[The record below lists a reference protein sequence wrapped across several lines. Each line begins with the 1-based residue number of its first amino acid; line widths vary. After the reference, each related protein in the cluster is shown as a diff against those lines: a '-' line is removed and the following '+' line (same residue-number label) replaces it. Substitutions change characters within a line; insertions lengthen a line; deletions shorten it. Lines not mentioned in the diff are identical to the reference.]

1 MLLAT
6 VGAASAT
13 FLITAALLP
22 ALIPLARR
30 SGLLDR
36 PGGRRKHDAPVP
48 AIGGLAIFLGL
59 AVTTAWFLAPTPQM
73 LGLAAAVV
81 VIVGAGVAD
90 DLFRLRWPYRLS
102 AQILAALLMIY
113 VGGVR
118 IENLGSLLG
127 MSTHPLGAL
136 SVPLTVVATVG
147 IINAVNMADGV
158 DGLAGLLV
166 LVSTAMLTAA
176 SLYAGNGGLALA
188 LGLIAGAVCGFL
200 VYNLRTPWNPRAR
213 VFLGNAGSELLGLL
227 LACASFR
234 LTQNPHHPVGIHVAP
249 FLLAPVLIDCLA
261 LMIRR
266 VRAGASPFQGDR
278 NHLHH
283 MLLDAGFPPSRVALT
298 LAGLS
303 LAIGVAAA
311 LALKAHM
318 PAPAFTLAFAGLC
331 VGHFLATSDRDR
343 FVRQIHGM
351 GLFVGL
357 VPAPKPLE
365 AWQIA
370 ARAAGAHYR
379 RADDHPLLVDEP
391 ATASAQAEQG
401 GVAAA
406 LAPQA
411 AQAET
416 SALLESSNSK

>member
-1 MLLAT
+1 MLWAT
-6 VGAASAT
+6 VGAACTT
-13 FLITAALLP
+13 FVITAGLLP

-59 AVTTAWFLAPTPQM
+59 AAATAWFLPATPQT
-73 LGLAAAVV
+73 LGIAASIV

-102 AQILAALLMIY
+102 AQIVAALLMIY
-113 VGGVR
+113 LGGVR
-118 IENLGSLLG
+118 IENLGPLLG
-127 MSTHPLGAL
+127 MSAHSLGAL

-166 LVSTAMLTAA
+166 VVSAAMLGAA
-176 SLYAGNGGLALA
+176 ALYAGNAGLAVA
-188 LGLIAGAVCGFL
+188 LGLISGAVCGFL
-200 VYNLRTPWNPRAR
+200 VYNLRAPWNPRAR

-227 LACASFR
+227 LACASVR
-234 LTQNPHHPVGIHVAP
+234 LTQNPGHPVGIHVAP
-249 FLLAPVLIDCLA
+249 FLLAPVLVDCLT
-261 LMIRR
+261 LMVRR
-266 VRAGASPFQGDR
+266 VRAGASPFHGDR

-283 MLLDAGFPPSRVALT
+283 MLLDAGFPPARVTLS

-303 LAIGVAAA
+303 VVIGVTAAVA
-311 LALKAHM
+311 LRAHL
-318 PAPAFTLAFAGLC
+318 PPPVFVLAFAALC
-331 VGHFLATSDRDR
+331 VGHFLVTSDRDR
-343 FVRQIHGM
+343 FVRQVREL
-351 GLFVGL
+351 GLFTGI

-370 ARAAGAHYR
+370 ARAAGAYYR
-379 RADDHPLLVDEP
+379 RASDNPLFAEEA
-391 ATASAQAEQG
+391 ATAERD
-401 GVAAA
+401 GVAAV
-406 LAPQA
+406 PQPA
-411 AQAET
+411 AQAGT
-416 SALLESSNSK
+416 SAFLDSNSSK

>member
-1 MLLAT
+1 MSWAP
-6 VGAASAT
+6 VGAACVS

-59 AVTTAWFLAPTPQM
+59 TATTGLFLPPTPQM
-73 LGLAAAVV
+73 LGLASAVV
-81 VIVGAGVAD
+81 IIVGAGVAD

-102 AQILAALLMIY
+102 AQVLAAVLMIY
-113 VGGVR
+113 LGGVR
-118 IENLGSLLG
+118 IENLGSVLG
-127 MSTHPLGAL
+127 RDVHPLGAF
-136 SVPLTVVATVG
+136 SVLLTVVATVG

-158 DGLAGLLV
+158 DGLAGLLI
-166 LVSTAMLTAA
+166 LVSTAMLAA
-176 SLYAGNGGLALA
+176 AAVYAGNGGLALA
-188 LGLIAGAVCGFL
+188 LGLISGAVCGFL
-200 VYNLRTPWNPRAR
+200 AFNLRTPWNPRAR

-227 LACASFR
+227 VACASFR
-234 LTQNPHHPVGIHVAP
+234 LTQNPEHPVGIQVAP
-249 FLLAPVLIDCLA
+249 FLLAPVLIDCLS

-266 VRAGASPFQGDR
+266 VRAGASPFHGDR

-283 MLLDAGFPPSRVALT
+283 MLLDAGLPPTQVTLT

-318 PAPAFTLAFAGLC
+318 PAPAFTLAFAALC
-331 VGHFLATSDRDR
+331 GGHFLATSDRDR
-343 FVRQIHGM
+343 FVRQIRGM
-351 GLFVGL
+351 GLFFGL
-357 VPAPKPLE
+357 VPTAKPLE

-379 RADDHPLLVDEP
+379 RADDHPLLVDDP
-391 ATASAQAEQG
+391 APASAETDHA
-401 GVAAA
+401 GVPAA
-406 LAPQA
+406 LPRQG

-416 SALLESSNSK
+416 SVPFESSNSK